1 MLELLVDVICESLL
15 DTAKLLPFLFL
26 TYLLMEYLEH
36 RAGERQEQII
46 QKAGRFGPVFGAA
59 LGVVPQCGFSASA
72 AGLYAAGLLSRGTL
86 IAIFLSTSDEMLPIL
101 LSHGAPPLR
110 IVKLLAVK
118 LCFGILVGLGVDL
131 FTKPRRDFGSVH
143 EIEQLCHHEHCH
155 CERGIVR
162 PAIVHTLQ
170 ISLFLLLANLL
181 LTGSVESLG
190 HDRLRALFTDIP
202 VWGETVA
209 ALVGLIPN
217 CASSVLLTEL
227 YLEGILPAGTLLA
240 GLLPGAGIGLLVLF
254 RTNKKLKDNLLT
266 VSILVATGLVV
277 GVLINLTGLAEF
289 L

>member
-1 MLELLVDVICESLL
+1 MLELLVDIIGESLL
-15 DTAKLLPFLFL
+15 DTARLLPFLFL

-36 RAGERQEQII
+36 RAGERQEELI
-46 QKAGRFGPVFGAA
+46 QKAGRFGPVFGSL
-59 LGVVPQCGFSASA
+59 LGIIPQCGFSASA

-101 LSHGAPPLR
+101 LSHGAPPMR

-118 LCFGILVGLGVDL
+118 LCLGVLIGLGIDL
-131 FTKPRRDFGSVH
+131 FTKPRRGLGSVH

-181 LTGSVESLG
+181 LTGAVEGIG

-202 VWGETVA
+202 VVGEAAA

-227 YLEGILPAGTLLA
+227 FTSRSSMYT
-240 GLLPGAGIGLLVLF
+240 IGL
-254 RTNKKLKDNLLT
+254 NT
-266 VSILVATGLVV
+266 VRSIL
-277 GVLINLTGLAEF
+277 ER
-289 L
+289 